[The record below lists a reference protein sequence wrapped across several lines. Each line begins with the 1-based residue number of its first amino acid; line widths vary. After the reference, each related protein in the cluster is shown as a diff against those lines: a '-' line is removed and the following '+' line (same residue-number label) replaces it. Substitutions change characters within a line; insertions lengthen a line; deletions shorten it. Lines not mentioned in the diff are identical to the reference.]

1 MGEGYYARKA
11 REASEETARIAREG
25 HEGVQRQA
33 DNAHSG
39 MQNNTN
45 TSSLDSGQTQR
56 VNPTDM
62 AASGE
67 TSMVAF
73 YTVATVLGSI
83 AAAAFLGRRGRG
95 SN

>member
-1 MGEGYYARKA
+1 MEGYYEKKA
-11 REASEETARIAREG
+11 REAHEETARRAREG
-25 HEGVQRQA
+25 SEGVQQQA

-39 MQNNTN
+39 VQYNTD

-67 TSMVAF
+67 TSMVSF

-83 AAAAFLGRRGRG
+83 AAAAFLGRR
-95 SN
+95 SQS